1 MNRNEIKKKELA
13 LISSKEKENPLLF
26 KKETFIE
33 SPEFLKKF
41 GIFIKGKDNYPLGY
55 LKLWPQ
61 DFIVEET
68 DDSGKLH
75 TINTSEEKEVNG
87 EGKTI
92 YATMVKCGLST
103 LEAVEELSNILN
115 LDKKKINFAGIKD
128 KDAITSQL
136 ISMRGVNI
144 NDVKNIE
151 SPSLFLK
158 DIYHGKGIVEIGKLK
173 SNKFT
178 ILIRTTK
185 DFQKKLFLDNLK
197 KLDKEG
203 FFNFFYLQRFG
214 TPRLINF
221 HWGFL
226 ILKGEY
232 EKAVLSFLSSPGER
246 ELPYFIKL
254 REKLKEN
261 FGNWQ
266 EIENIL
272 SPLPLFF
279 QCELRVVSFLKKY
292 PNNFAG
298 ALKEIP
304 EQIKL
309 WIFAFSS
316 LLFNDKLSSY
326 IKEGKEPPEIIPLI
340 LSDDKKD
347 LEIYK
352 TILSK
357 NKADET
363 IFNNL
368 NNFPFIQ
375 LKKREINT
383 KEKINI
389 IDYKIVNEGVILSF
403 TLPKGSYATT
413 FLSQLF
419 NLASGLPPKDIYN
432 YTIDTK
438 ATLGEESLEN
448 VLNKFKDVI
457 YSKEDSPQ
465 N

>member
-1 MNRNEIKKKELA
+1 
-13 LISSKEKENPLLF
+13 
-26 KKETFIE
+26 
-33 SPEFLKKF
+33 
-41 GIFIKGKDNYPLGY
+41 
-55 LKLWPQ
+55 
-61 DFIVEET
+61 
-68 DDSGKLH
+68 
-75 TINTSEEKEVNG
+75 
-87 EGKTI
+87 
-92 YATMVKCGLST
+92 
-103 LEAVEELSNILN
+103 
-115 LDKKKINFAGIKD
+115 
-128 KDAITSQL
+128 
-136 ISMRGVNI
+136 
-144 NDVKNIE
+144 
-151 SPSLFLK
+151 
-158 DIYHGKGIVEIGKLK
+158 
-173 SNKFT
+173 
-178 ILIRTTK
+178 
-185 DFQKKLFLDNLK
+185 
-197 KLDKEG
+197 
-203 FFNFFYLQRFG
+203 
-214 TPRLINF
+214 
-221 HWGFL
+221 
-226 ILKGEY
+226 
-232 EKAVLSFLSSPGER
+232 
-246 ELPYFIKL
+246 
-254 REKLKEN
+254 
-261 FGNWQ
+261 
-266 EIENIL
+266 
-272 SPLPLFF
+272 
-279 QCELRVVSFLKKY
+279 
-292 PNNFAG
+292 
-298 ALKEIP
+298 
-304 EQIKL
+304 
-309 WIFAFSS
+309 
-316 LLFNDKLSSY
+316 LFNDKLSSY